1 MLPGELFGTLWQD
14 VVPFQH
20 DVRITP
26 WHGRRATEFRAL
38 RDEILAESTAD
49 IPRSVEEYLAGRDPG
64 FACEVTQGP
73 QRAFV
78 VMCAL
83 DEAAMYIHPAMR
95 TRTPTRS
102 TTLAGILTRMKQD
115 RTAEGHYGKIGNV
128 GFVLP
133 KGHLVSTKPR
143 TDFNE
148 ASGADLAHQFSYL
161 SFVPAPSAGQ
171 TLKPIVVPPSK
182 LAVDARR
189 ANLVGMAPIAEDGGD
204 LSFSVSTRL
213 SHPFLDANPLESPLS
228 ARICDTTEAMIDR
241 GAGLIVLPEL
251 VTSASAV
258 TQLSDKLRLKGRT
271 DGSLIVAGTG
281 PSAASSPTNNRPYNE
296 AVVMTASGEELYRQR
311 KLNPFNMAADRM
323 GQCQIDRAA
332 GHEDKNHL
340 EDCAMGTEL
349 VVCDIIGLG
358 RVIVLICED
367 IEQEHPGGTVCSRTF
382 PDWIVTPI
390 LDVKLEFGRWTHR
403 RAIEIARKTLS
414 RVVVSCSATLT
425 VRKEGYG
432 TLQSAPLDAIA
443 TGLCFDGME
452 ELKGRFVKVGGTV
465 TGRCDVVEWS
475 AASWLAPWI
484 LPAPTTPA
492 A

>member
-1 MLPGELFGTLWQD
+1 MLPGELFGVLWLE
-14 VVPFQH
+14 VVPHQH
-20 DVRITP
+20 NVRIDP
-26 WHGRRATEFRAL
+26 WHGRQAAEFAAL
-38 RDEILAESTAD
+38 RDCILVTNTAEIPQALED
-49 IPRSVEEYLAGRDPG
+49 YLTGGDPG
-64 FACEVTQGP
+64 FICEVVGRP

-83 DEAAMYIHPAMR
+83 DDAAIYIHPAMK
-95 TRTPTRS
+95 TRISSRARR
-102 TTLAGILTRMKQD
+102 LAGILTRMKQD
-115 RTAEGHYGKIGNV
+115 RTAEGHYGKIGDA

-148 ASGADLAHQFSYL
+148 ESGADLAHQFSYL

-182 LAVDARR
+182 LLIQARR
-189 ANLVGMAPIAEDGGD
+189 ADFIGMAPIAEDTDD
-204 LSFSVSTRL
+204 LGFAVTTRL
-213 SHPFLDANPLESPLS
+213 SHPFLDAVPLETSLSP
-228 ARICDTTEAMIDR
+228 RICDMTEAMIDQ

-258 TQLSDKLRLKGRT
+258 AHLLDTLRSKART

-281 PSAASSPTNNRPYNE
+281 PSAISSPTNNRPYNE

-323 GQCQIDRAA
+323 DQCQIARAA
-332 GHEDKNHL
+332 GFEDKNHL

-358 RVIVLICED
+358 RVVVLICED
-367 IEQEHPGGTVCSRTF
+367 IEQEHPGGTVCQRTF

-432 TLQSAPLDAIA
+432 KLEHAPLDTIA

-452 ELKGRFVKVGGTV
+452 KLKGRFIKVGGTA
-465 TGRCDVVEWS
+465 TGRFDVIEWS
-475 AASWLAPWI
+475 AATWVAPWI
-484 LPAPTTPA
+484 LPAPGP
-492 A
+492 

>member
-1 MLPGELFGTLWQD
+1 MLPGELFGTLWLE
-14 VVPFQH
+14 VVPHQH
-20 DVRITP
+20 DVRTTP
-26 WHGRRATEFRAL
+26 WHGRWAGEYSAV
-38 RDEILAESTAD
+38 RDAILAENGAD
-49 IPRSVEEYLAGRDPG
+49 IPQSVEDYIAGRDPG
-64 FACEVTQGP
+64 FACQVTQLT

-95 TRTPTRS
+95 TRIPSRATRLS
-102 TTLAGILTRMKQD
+102 GILARMKQD
-115 RTAEGHYGKIGNV
+115 RTAEGHYGKIGDA

-143 TDFNE
+143 TNFDE
-148 ASGADLAHQFSYL
+148 ESGADLAHQFSYL

-171 TLKPIVVPPSK
+171 TIRPIVVPPSK
-182 LAVDARR
+182 LSVDARSV
-189 ANLVGMAPIAEDGGD
+189 NSVGMAPIAEDRDD
-204 LSFSVSTRL
+204 LAFAVSTRL
-213 SHPFLDANPLESPLS
+213 SHPYLDAIPPVSSLS
-228 ARICDTTEAMIDR
+228 SRICDTTEAMIDE

-251 VTSASAV
+251 VTSVSAV
-258 TQLSDKLRLKGRT
+258 THLADTLRTKARAPT
-271 DGSLIVAGTG
+271 CLIVAGTG
-281 PSAASSPTNNRPYNE
+281 PSAANSPTNGRPYNE
-296 AVVMTASGEELYRQR
+296 AVIMTASGEELYRQR

-323 GQCQIDRAA
+323 GHCQIDRAA
-332 GHEDKNHL
+332 GYEDRNHL

-349 VVCDIIGLG
+349 VICDIIGLG

-367 IEQEHPGGTVCSRTF
+367 IEQENPGGSVCARTF

-432 TLQSAPLDAIA
+432 TLEAAPVGAIA

-452 ELKGRFVKVGGTV
+452 KLKGRFITVGGTAA
-465 TGRCDVVEWS
+465 GRFDVVEWS
-475 AASWLAPWI
+475 AASWVAPWI
-484 LPAPTTPA
+484 LPVPTP
-492 A
+492 